1 VQLIA
6 VGGPQTW
13 SCSLAQTF
21 PELVSALTASLPGT
35 LKRPASG
42 LAARMRTGDLACCL
56 THFNLQLLLC
66 ASWGLPF
73 LAMSMVGSLF
83 PNPDDQAVLAPPSG
97 VTNYLPFYFLIKKF
111 FSVLIFKKILVLPWL
126 NF

>member
-1 VQLIA
+1 
-6 VGGPQTW
+6 
-13 SCSLAQTF
+13 
-21 PELVSALTASLPGT
+21 
-35 LKRPASG
+35 
-42 LAARMRTGDLACCL
+42 
-56 THFNLQLLLC
+56 
-66 ASWGLPF
+66 
-73 LAMSMVGSLF
+73 VGSLF